1 MPPELVAAL
10 TALLAALAAFIRSEV
25 AARRQ
30 RERLKDV
37 EHKVGADRRR
47 SDS

>member
-1 MPPELVAAL
+1 VPPELVAAL
-10 TALLAALAAFIRSEV
+10 TALAAALAAFLRTEV

-30 RERLKDV
+30 RDRLRDV

-47 SDS
+47 SDR

>member
-10 TALLAALAAFIRSEV
+10 TALAAALAAFVRSEV

-30 RERLKDV
+30 RRALEDV
-37 EHKVGADRRR
+37 QHKVGADRRK